1 MSKHQ
6 SGPIIPDFETV
17 IIRGKNALN
26 KREQQRAGNTQT
38 QKKNT
43 MSAQA
48 VKMAK
53 LDQDTES
60 TKPKRI
66 SPEAAK
72 RIVKG
77 RLAKKLNQKQLAGH
91 SKIQMPVAELQ
102 KYENGQAIPDNKKL
116 IKLQNFLGVK
126 LMNLEKK

>member
-1 MSKHQ
+1 MSKYQ
-6 SGPIIPDFETV
+6 SGLVTQDLNEF

-43 MSAQA
+43 MSAQS

-53 LDQDTES
+53 LDKDTES
-60 TKPKRI
+60 TKHKRI
-66 SPEAAK
+66 HPEAAK

-77 RLAKKLNQKQLAGH
+77 RLEKKLNQKQLAGH

-102 KYENGQAIPDNKKL
+102 KYENGQAIHDN
-116 IKLQNFLGVK
+116 NGDR
-126 LMNLEKK
+126 

>member
-1 MSKHQ
+1 MSKFQ
-6 SGPIIPDFETV
+6 SGLVTQDLNEF

-43 MSAQA
+43 MSAQS

-53 LDQDTES
+53 LDKDTES
-60 TKPKRI
+60 TKHKRI
-66 SPEAAK
+66 HPEAAK

-77 RLAKKLNQKQLAGH
+77 RLEKKLNQKQLAGH

-116 IKLQNFLGVK
+116 VKLQNFLGVK